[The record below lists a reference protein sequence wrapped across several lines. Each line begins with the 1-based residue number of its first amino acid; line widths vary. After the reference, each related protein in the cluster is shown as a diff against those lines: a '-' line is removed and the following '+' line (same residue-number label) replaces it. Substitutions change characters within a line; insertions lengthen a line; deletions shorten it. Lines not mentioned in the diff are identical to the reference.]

1 MACCTSET
9 VAHHLVGQEIKT
21 ILINSEVFGA
31 SLDHRYSGN
40 VKYFIIVTKKLSFR
54 VVENY
59 HFLSQLQSFGLCYL

>member
-54 VVENY
+54 VVEN
-59 HFLSQLQSFGLCYL
+59 